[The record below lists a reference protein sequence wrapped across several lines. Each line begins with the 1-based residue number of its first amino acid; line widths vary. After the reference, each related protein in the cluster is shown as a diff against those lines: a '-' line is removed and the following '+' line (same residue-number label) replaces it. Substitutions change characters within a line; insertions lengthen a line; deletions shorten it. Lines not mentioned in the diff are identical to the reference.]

1 MRVLVTG
8 ATGYLGRAVAQ
19 HLQVA
24 GHDVTGMARS
34 AAGLQA
40 LDAAGLRPVAGD
52 LTDPHSLRAAVENA
66 DAVIETGSAD
76 SDRATALLL
85 DLVTGT
91 DKRYLRTSGVAVY
104 TELSGGE
111 PSDTVHVEDEEF
123 TPLQQLSHRYDQDL
137 RVMAAAEHGART
149 VVLRPGMVYGQGGS
163 EQLPVLLRAALRDGV
178 SRYAGRG
185 LNRYPN
191 VHLDDVAQA
200 YRLALEFAPPGSEYN
215 LAAAECTMREIA
227 DGVARVLGLGPAV
240 SVPLEEMSQAIGQLY
255 ALGMS
260 SNVRVDAVKA
270 RTELGWQPKGPS
282 LLDDLVNGSYQRVWG
297 HREVSLLTEGAH
309 A

>member
-19 HLQVA
+19 HVQAA
-24 GHDVTGMARS
+24 GHDVAGMARNAS
-34 AAGLQA
+34 GLQA
-40 LDAAGLRPVAGD
+40 LDAAGLRPVPGD
-52 LTDPHSLRAAVENA
+52 LSDPDSLRAAVEDA
-66 DAVIETGSAD
+66 DAVIETGNAD
-76 SDRATALLL
+76 NDRATALLL

-111 PSDTVHVEDEEF
+111 PSSTVHVEGEDF
-123 TPLQQLSHRYDQDL
+123 TPIPELSHRYDQDL
-137 RVMAAAEHGART
+137 RVMAAAKGGAHT

-191 VHLDDVAQA
+191 VHLDDVARA
-200 YRLALEFAPPGSEYN
+200 YRLALESAPPGSEYN

-240 SVPLEEMSQAIGQLY
+240 PVPLEEMSQAIGLLY

-282 LLDDLVNGSYQRVWG
+282 LLDDLVNGSYRRVWG
-297 HREVSLLTEGAH
+297 DREVSLMTEGAH